1 MKSLR
6 GILITTFLLVALS
19 AMAIVGFVSMNRSQ
33 KAVLDASWKEG
44 DALAEAL
51 SIQVNSYLRER
62 AMIIETQAER
72 NVVRA
77 MNWAETESS
86 LAPLYAAYDFSE
98 IFVADLNGA
107 VRIVNRDVQN
117 VNIKDRDYFIGAV
130 RDQKTVVSDPLVD
143 RATGALT
150 FYVASP
156 ILRPAEGVVGV
167 LVGSITLESIA
178 EEVASI
184 RWGQTG
190 YGYLLDRKGVLVAH
204 PKADLLGKLNSTV
217 ESDSVPSELAKGM
230 RDGLAGQ
237 AGRVAYRFNGQE
249 QMNAYAPIPFT
260 KWLVAITTP
269 EEEFLAPV
277 RALRNMIL
285 IASAMLALVVIAV
298 SFLFAGAI
306 SRPVTIIK
314 KRMEDLAEGDLA
326 SPVEVKSSIAE
337 VKDLSLSLEKSRA
350 HLSESFSAVN
360 AVADELTQKAQEFAA
375 LAEETHAGIE
385 EAQSST
391 EAVGAAMENLAAIGQ
406 ELNASVEE
414 VASGA
419 TTAATRSSEVSD
431 EVEGARKAGETGM
444 EAAKKAVTTVSAAT
458 QEIEASAQ
466 AVTELAGKAAHI
478 QKIVGTISGIADQ
491 TNLLA
496 LNAAIEAARAGEHGR
511 GFAVVAEEVRKLAE
525 ESNEA
530 ARNIADLAA
539 SIASDL
545 AAVREG
551 AERNQKG
558 SLDVK
563 DLVHDVSDKITL
575 ILEALE
581 KIAGSTQDVAAVSE
595 EQAASSE
602 EIASAIQDMANKVNE
617 SSSLAKSLKDQT
629 TEVGQAGER
638 IALGAEELAQAS
650 EDLLQRMAFFRLGND
665 RAGLVPVQKR

>member
-51 SIQVNSYLRER
+51 AIQVDSYLRER

-77 MNWAETESS
+77 MNWEDQEPS
-86 LAPLYAAYDFSE
+86 LAPLYDRYDFLDV
-98 IFVADLNGA
+98 FVVKENGEA
-107 VRIVNRDVQN
+107 NFVKRDTRGLFVGDREYFTRTMKEKRTLVFDPIINR
-117 VNIKDRDYFIGAV
+117 
-130 RDQKTVVSDPLVD
+130 T
-143 RATGALT
+143 TGAMSIIIS
-150 FYVASP
+150 SP
-156 ILRPAEGVVGV
+156 IFENNRIVGV

-178 EEVASI
+178 EEVSSI

-190 YGYLLDRKGVLVAH
+190 YGYLLDRKGVIVAH
-204 PKADLLGKLNSTV
+204 PKADLLGKLNATV
-217 ESDSVPSELAKGM
+217 ESDSVPSELAKAM
-230 RDGLAGQ
+230 RDGLTGQ
-237 AGRVAYRFNGQE
+237 VGRVAYRFNGQK
-249 QMNAYAPIPFT
+249 QVNAYAPVPFT

-285 IASAMLALVVIAV
+285 IASAMVALVVIAV
-298 SFLFAGAI
+298 SFFFAGAI

-314 KRMEDLAEGDLA
+314 NRMEALAEGDLA

-337 VKDLSLSLEKSRA
+337 VKGLSLSLEKSRA

-391 EAVGAAMENLAAIGQ
+391 EAAGAAMENLAAIGQ

-444 EAAKKAVTTVSAAT
+444 EAAKKAVTTVSASA

-545 AAVREG
+545 ATVREG

-617 SSSLAKSLKDQT
+617 SSALAKNLKDQT